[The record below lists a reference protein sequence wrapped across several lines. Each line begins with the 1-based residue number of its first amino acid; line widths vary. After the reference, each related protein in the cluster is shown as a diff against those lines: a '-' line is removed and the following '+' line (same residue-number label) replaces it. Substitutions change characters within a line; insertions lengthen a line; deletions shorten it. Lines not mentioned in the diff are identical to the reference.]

1 MFYILRL
8 FVIRRLYVVTDFT
21 VFLGFSFN
29 VAWLILMLGV
39 PGNAFFLS
47 GYCTV
52 KGLKNVVQNVKK
64 GH

>member
-1 MFYILRL
+1 M
-8 FVIRRLYVVTDFT
+8 VTDYT
-21 VFLGFSFN
+21 VFSGFSFN

-47 GYCTV
+47 GYCSV